1 MAPKTAPISSAA
13 RRSKRVVDSESAS
26 STGEPSASPPPA
38 PAPRRARAPP
48 AKAPARATRGAG
60 AEKRVTYAEHSEDDD
75 DGVVEEESEEDE
87 LEEEDE
93 SMEVDEPA
101 PVNPLRIKLTVKR
114 QAPAA
119 SGPSGTRIKLPS
131 RSLSPQKKAA
141 SKKRKSREETLDME
155 EQGDGEGEQDDLEE
169 DQLLDEEGFED
180 DERRHPSSSPSKM
193 TARQRAKGN
202 SDLQDHLLVLEEG
215 RFTLACTLCT
225 DDTPARPTRALQLT
239 EQEKIERKEEAS
251 RRRRRQ
257 IEQRLQD
264 EQDETIN
271 RLLRAQT
278 SRSRA
283 KIDDDNDPSTGN
295 PSPSRRIQAPPEGM
309 VRWTSKMGKEGAVVM
324 SVAVPTGQER
334 WLDMGAPSVEPK
346 KDERMCNAPGCGEK
360 RKYRSLKVFEK
371 GGCSM
376 AHLETV
382 EAAL

>member
-1 MAPKTAPISSAA
+1 MPPKTAPISSAA
-13 RRSKRVVDSESAS
+13 RRSKRVVDSESPS
-26 STGEPSASPPPA
+26 STGEPSASPPPAPAPA

-60 AEKRVTYAEHSEDDD
+60 AEKRVTYAEHSEDDE
-75 DGVVEEESEEDE
+75 DGAVEEESEEDE
-87 LEEEDE
+87 LEEEEDE

-155 EQGDGEGEQDDLEE
+155 EEGYGEGEQDELEE
-169 DQLLDEEGFED
+169 DQLLDEEGYED
-180 DERRHPSSSPSKM
+180 NERRHPSSSPSKM

-202 SDLQDHLLVLEEG
+202 SDLQDHLLVLEE
-215 RFTLACTLCT
+215 
-225 DDTPARPTRALQLT
+225 ARPTRALQLT

-283 KIDDDNDPSTGN
+283 KIDDDMDPSTGN

-324 SVAVPTGQER
+324 SVAVPSGQER

-360 RKYRSLKVFEK
+360 RKYRSVKVFEK

-376 AHLETV
+376 AHLETN
-382 EAAL
+382 